1 MTPRLRRVLGS
12 QYVSRGCLVCG
23 VGNELGLHGRFLF
36 LAVDP
41 AAPARPDVA
50 SGSAGS
56 DGSGGSG
63 GDGNRPLAVG
73 MELLGLFSVQHHH
86 QGYPGRLH
94 GGIATAILDE
104 TIGRA
109 IAATDPDTWG
119 VTAELHVRFRAPV
132 PDEGEVRALA
142 RVTRDGSRMFFG
154 TGEIL
159 LADGSV
165 AVEGSGKYL
174 KLPID
179 RIAPDILRRSEWFP
193 DERLPPEHVLI

>member
-1 MTPRLRRVLGS
+1 MTPRPRRVLGA
-12 QYVSRGCLVCG
+12 QYVSRMCLVCG

-36 LAVDP
+36 LAP
-41 AAPARPDVA
+41 EPTEGIGP
-50 SGSAGS
+50 
-56 DGSGGSG
+56 
-63 GDGNRPLAVG
+63 
-73 MELLGLFSVQHHH
+73 ELLGLFAVRRQH

-94 GGIATAILDE
+94 GGIVTAILDE

-119 VTAELHVRFRAPV
+119 VTAELRVRFRAPV
-132 PDEGEVRALA
+132 PDEGQVRALA
-142 RVTRDGSRMFFG
+142 RVTRDGSRMFLG

-179 RIAPDILRRSEWFP
+179 RIAPDILGHQEWFP
-193 DERLPPEHVLI
+193 DERCPPEQVLI